1 MANNF
6 KAYEY
11 FIGFRFS
18 ALELEEQSAVR
29 KGMREGYLRIE
40 PGTRIVR
47 AIPQP
52 DPALPVHNGRHW
64 A

>member
-40 PGTRIVR
+40 SGTRIVR
-47 AIPQP
+47 A
-52 DPALPVHNGRHW
+52 A
-64 A
+64 